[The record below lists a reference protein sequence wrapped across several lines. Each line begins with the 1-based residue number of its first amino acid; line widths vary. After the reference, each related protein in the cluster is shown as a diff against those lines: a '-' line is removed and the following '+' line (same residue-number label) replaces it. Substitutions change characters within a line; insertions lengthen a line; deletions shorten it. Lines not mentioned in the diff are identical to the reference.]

1 MVTQHP
7 SKDAAA
13 KIVQYYRQNNSFSY
27 ISCTDM
33 SKMIFGSNDTKN
45 WFGQTGQERE
55 IDIIWVIG

>member
-1 MVTQHP
+1 
-7 SKDAAA
+7 
-13 KIVQYYRQNNSFSY
+13 
-27 ISCTDM
+27 M